1 MVTLLL
7 AAAWMT
13 VPTWGQ
19 AAPEDWHQQVR
30 ARVAAQDL
38 QAALGIVEKRLADA
52 PDDAEAIGWRAR
64 ILAWSGRW
72 TEAEA
77 DYRRALEASPRDV
90 DLLAGLADVL
100 AWQSRWDESLA
111 VLERARAVDPGRA
124 DVMLRRGR
132 VLRAIGRESEARS
145 SFRQVLILDPDSVEA
160 RHALEP
166 RFEPDV
172 RLRHEFRIG
181 HDIDRYN
188 FTDDSHSV
196 TASLRSRVSERWTSV
211 VAGNFQR
218 RFGQDVSRFNSSLTY
233 RLSPRDALTAGGGTG
248 RHEGVVPRGEVFLEY
263 GRGIPLSATSPVRG
277 VELSVRQHW
286 LWFRDARVVAVTPS
300 ALFYLPRDWTWS
312 LGVTAARSRFPGL
325 EAEWSPSGTTRL
337 GFPLHRRLRG
347 EVFFAVGTENFA
359 QLDQVGRF
367 SARTWGASVRYRI
380 SPRQE
385 VTFYGLYQDRSRE
398 RTQNSFGWSYA
409 FRF

>member
-1 MVTLLL
+1 MAAVLL
-7 AAAWMT
+7 AA
-13 VPTWGQ
+13 GL
-19 AAPEDWHQQVR
+19 AAASAVAQSEEPGWQQQVR

-38 QAALGIVEKRLADA
+38 PGALGIVEKRLADVPA
-52 PDDAEAIGWRAR
+52 DAEAIGWRAR
-64 ILAWSGRW
+64 ILAWTGRW
-72 TEAEA
+72 AEAEA
-77 DYRRALEASPRDV
+77 GYRHALEASPRDV
-90 DLLAGLADVL
+90 DLLSGLADVL

-145 SFRQVLILDPDSVEA
+145 TFRQVLILDPDSVEA

-196 TASLRSRVSERWTSV
+196 TTSLRSRWSERWTSV
-211 VAGNFQR
+211 VAGNFQH
-218 RFGQDVSRFNSSLTY
+218 RFGQDVGRFTSSLTY
-233 RLSPRDALTAGGGTG
+233 RLSRRDALTAGGGTG
-248 RHEGVVPRGEVFLEY
+248 RHRGVVPRGEVFLEY
-263 GRGIPLSATSPVRG
+263 GRGIPLGATSAVRG

-286 LWFRDARVVAVTPS
+286 LWFRDARVVAVTPT
-300 ALFYLPRDWTWS
+300 ALLYLPRDWTWS

-325 EAEWSPSGTTRL
+325 EAEWSPSGITRL

-367 SARTWGASVRYRI
+367 SARTWGASGRYRV

-385 VTFYGLYQDRSRE
+385 VTLYGLYQDRSLD
-398 RTQNSFGWSYA
+398 RTQTSFGWSYA
-409 FRF
+409 LRF